1 MREREL
7 CVCVCVCVWFLIS
20 MVSQQEGLSTVCLSS
35 AWSLNSIV
43 FYQQHGF
50 LSAWSF
56 IRMVSLSLR
65 WSFIGMVSHQDG
77 LSSAWSFIR
86 KVFHQEGLSSGR
98 SFTAWSHIIMV
109 FHHHALSSARSV
121 IRMVFRHGFCCMFS
135 HHHSLSSSRSFISM
149 ICHQN
154 GLSSRVLLYVQTH
167 TVGRTGKG
175 GRAHFN

>member
-1 MREREL
+1 MCV

-20 MVSQQEGLSTVCLSS
+20 MVSQQEGLSTACLSS
-35 AWSLNSIV
+35 AWSLNSVV

-86 KVFHQEGLSSGR
+86 KVFRQDGLSQHGLTS
-98 SFTAWSHIIMV
+98 TWSLIIML
-109 FHHHALSSARSV
+109 FHQHDLSSELSFVAGSTV
-121 IRMVFRHGFCCMFS
+121 CSNTHGGEE
-135 HHHSLSSSRSFISM
+135 RE
-149 ICHQN
+149 
-154 GLSSRVLLYVQTH
+154 
-167 TVGRTGKG
+167 GRKG
-175 GRAHFN
+175 AFQLKTKAPSPSNVRDFLDDSI